1 MGSEMNLQMKQMQ
14 SKLSGFVVAIH
25 GQTQVQEKD
34 TRKLEWADLVIILHE
49 RVQVLQTDDD
59 IGLCWQT
66 SYGSVSA
73 GREKWLFRVTFFYGE
88 PSCGQT
94 MQNKIDFSIDFG

>member
-1 MGSEMNLQMKQMQ
+1 MNLRMKQMQ
-14 SKLSGFVVAIH
+14 SKLSRFVVAIH

-59 IGLCWQT
+59 IGLCRLHIGQFLQ
-66 SYGSVSA
+66 GGKNGCFVS
-73 GREKWLFRVTFFYGE
+73 LFFYGE

-94 MQNKIDFSIDFG
+94 IQNRIDFLIDFG